1 MKKAILPIL
10 MSTMFIVPAVSHAEK
25 QDNMKQDAPKA
36 EQTMQQSGWVKDGET
51 WYFYDQKG
59 MKKTGWL
66 QDGGKWYYFDA
77 SGKMKM
83 GYI

>member
-1 MKKAILPIL
+1 MKKVILPIL

-51 WYFYDQKG
+51 WY
-59 MKKTGWL
+59 
-66 QDGGKWYYFDA
+66 
-77 SGKMKM
+77 
-83 GYI
+83 